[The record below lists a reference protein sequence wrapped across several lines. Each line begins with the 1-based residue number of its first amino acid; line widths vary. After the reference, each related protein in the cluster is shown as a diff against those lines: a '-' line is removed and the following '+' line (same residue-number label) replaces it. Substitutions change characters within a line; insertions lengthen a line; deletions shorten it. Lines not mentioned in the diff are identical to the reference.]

1 MAACYAAADIAVQ
14 PSFYDACSLATLES
28 LASGLPVVTTRAN
41 GASELLTP
49 DDAIVLDNAADVATL
64 TAMLRRLASDRWL
77 RASLGRAAR
86 RRALDLGVEAAFSSI
101 VAVYGEVIAA
111 RGCRLVPVDMAASRR
126 RVA

>member
-1 MAACYAAADIAVQ
+1 
-14 PSFYDACSLATLES
+14 
-28 LASGLPVVTTRAN
+28 VVTTRAN